1 MYTYWYDA
9 YINTY
14 LNKNKSPRLENMRLT
29 WFQEFA
35 LQKAFKGTSVRKR
48 KLTEIG
54 NLYLKDLGPD
64 TLAKI

>member
-1 MYTYWYDA
+1 
-9 YINTY
+9 
-14 LNKNKSPRLENMRLT
+14 MRLT

-54 NLYLKDLGPD
+54 DLYLKDLGPD
-64 TLAKI
+64 TFAKI